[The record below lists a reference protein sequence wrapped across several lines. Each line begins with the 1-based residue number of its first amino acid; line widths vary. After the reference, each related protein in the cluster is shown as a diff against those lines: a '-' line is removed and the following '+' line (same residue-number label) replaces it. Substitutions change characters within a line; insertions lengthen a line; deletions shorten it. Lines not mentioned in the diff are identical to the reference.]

1 VFKEDV
7 YKHCLILTE
16 DGAVRY
22 SKRYAI
28 WTYFLNIKEN
38 QSDYFALRDKI
49 NSNVQLIESVSEVIS
64 MDVNRS
70 YTNIKSMNQAQL
82 KNILRTYAFFNSEI
96 KYCQGMNFLAGFL
109 LMFFKDE
116 ELTFKAFSGFIA
128 NFEMDE
134 LFREGLPMLKLYFYK
149 LDRLISMYLPD
160 LYSHL
165 KDE

>member
-1 VFKEDV
+1 
-7 YKHCLILTE
+7 
-16 DGAVRY
+16 
-22 SKRYAI
+22 
-28 WTYFLNIKEN
+28 
-38 QSDYFALRDKI
+38 LRNKI
-49 NSNVQLIESVSEVIS
+49 NNNVELIESVSEVIS

-109 LMFFKDE
+109 LMFYKDE

-128 NFEMDE
+128 NFGMDE
-134 LFREGLPMLKLYFYK
+134 LFREGLPLLKLYFYK

-160 LYSHL
+160 LYTHL